1 MLDKYD
7 QLGMDEKLAWNFR
20 DIGHTMREM
29 SEGKGSQ
36 KRILMI
42 LFESGSITQSELTQ
56 KLGIKPGSAS
66 EVIGKLEWAGMIKR
80 TPSQSDRRTAD
91 LKLTE
96 TGRSEA
102 KKAFEQQR
110 LRHEMMFKCLSEEEK
125 KPLLF
130 LLEKINRSW
139 DENYRKD
146 S

>member
-91 LKLTE
+91 LELTDA
-96 TGRSEA
+96 GKYEA
-102 KKAFEQQR
+102 KKAFEER
-110 LRHEMMFKCLSEEEK
+110 GLRHEKMFSCLNEAEK
-125 KPLLF
+125 KTLLSA
-130 LLEKINRSW
+130 LEKINRSW

>member
-42 LFESGSITQSELTQ
+42 LFESGSMTQSELTQ

-91 LKLTE
+91 LELTE